1 MANRIGVMVD
11 SFTLGVMDGLDAAKK
26 VGAAAVQIYV
36 GGRGA
41 VTETWTPQ
49 FRKDVYKKMTDNGLR
64 VSAMCGDMGGHG
76 FAKAE
81 ENPWRVDET
90 RRMFDLTRELG
101 GNILTT
107 HIGVVPEDDKN
118 PRRAIMMEAM
128 AKLGD
133 YAKDAD
139 CYIAIE
145 TGPERPKILRRFL
158 DEIGKERVG
167 VNYDP
172 ANLKMVLDED
182 PVAGVSVLAD
192 KIFHTHAKDGKMIQ
206 YIGPEAIY
214 GFFAEGGIGDMR
226 MADYF
231 LETPLGE
238 GDVDLKAWIAA
249 LDKIGYKG
257 FVTIEREV
265 GANAYAD
272 IETAVKFLRS
282 LGLGE

>member
-1 MANRIGVMVD
+1 VELAQTIRHE
-11 SFTLGVMDGLDAAKK
+11 A
-26 VGAAAVQIYV
+26 
-36 GGRGA
+36 
-41 VTETWTPQ
+41 
-49 FRKDVYKKMTDNGLR
+49 
-64 VSAMCGDMGGHG
+64 GGHG

-238 GDVDLKAWIAA
+238 GDVPWDAYLAA
-249 LDKIGYKG
+249 LYDIGYKG
-257 FVTIEREV
+257 FLTIEREV
-265 GANAYAD
+265 GDDPEAD
-272 IETAVKFLRS
+272 IRKAVTFLEGKIR
-282 LGLGE
+282 